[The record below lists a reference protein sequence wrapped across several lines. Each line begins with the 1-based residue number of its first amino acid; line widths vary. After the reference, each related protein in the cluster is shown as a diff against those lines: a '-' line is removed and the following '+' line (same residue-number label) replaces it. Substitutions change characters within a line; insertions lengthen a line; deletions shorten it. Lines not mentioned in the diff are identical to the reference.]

1 MRVGISAIEYALP
14 ERRVALEQLESADKL
29 ESPAARLREFGFE
42 VVHVS
47 DEPAERLVNVAVAR
61 LLENHAVSPDSV
73 DALFYAG
80 AIPGSHFV
88 KGRNGAFLDG
98 FSYPAAKLHY
108 DFGFLNATITGIGQV
123 GCLGLMNAVKA
134 AADFLTANADAHRA
148 LCVSADVFPPQ
159 AGREVIYNVSS
170 DGACAVRVE
179 KATATNRI

>member
-1 MRVGISAIEYALP
+1 MQVGISAIEYALP
-14 ERRVALEQLESADKL
+14 ERRVALEQLESTDKL

-42 VVHVS
+42 AVHVS

-108 DFGFLNATITGIGQV
+108 DFGRAGVQAAIVHG
-123 GCLGLMNAVKA
+123 AVDFA
-134 AADFLTANADAHRA
+134 AAGIEYCRA
-148 LCVSADVFPPQ
+148 KV
-159 AGREVIYNVSS
+159 G
-170 DGACAVRVE
+170 
-179 KATATNRI
+179 